1 MIPPRL
7 RPRLQPK
14 AELIPKPDTAK
25 LLMLLEQW
33 TRADVMSRLG
43 PLDLMSVCALEAVK
57 KADEVK
63 MLLYGTC
70 SLMKLAEKFGIK

>member
-1 MIPPRL
+1 MTIPP

-14 AELIPKPDTAK
+14 TELTPKPDIDK
-25 LLMLLEQW
+25 LLVLLEQW

-43 PLDLMSVCALEAVK
+43 PLDLMSVCAFDVVK
-57 KADEVK
+57 KADEIK

-70 SLMKLAEKFGIK
+70 SLVELAERFGIK